1 VTRVAILDDYQG
13 VALRL
18 ADWASLPGAD
28 VVAFRDHVADEARVA
43 ARLADFDAVVAM
55 RERTPFP
62 RTLIECLPRLRLLV
76 TTGMRNAAIDLRAA
90 ADHGTLVCGTGGLPS
105 PTAELTWGLILALV
119 RHVPRED
126 RATRNGGWQET
137 LGTTLAGKTLG
148 VLGLGQLGSRV
159 ARVGRAFEMDVLAWS
174 QNLTAERAA
183 AVGATLAGGREELLA
198 RADVVTIHLVLS
210 ERTRGLLGAR
220 ELALMRP
227 SAYLVNTSRG
237 PIVDER
243 ALIAALEAGAIA
255 GAGLDVYDEEP
266 LPPDHPFR
274 RLPNT
279 VITPHLG
286 YVTEE
291 TYRVFYGQA
300 LEDVRA
306 FLAGA
311 PVRVL
316 SPPPSETR
324 PPGPSRKG
332 AQPCRTT

>member
-1 VTRVAILDDYQG
+1 VTRVALLDDYQE

-18 ADWASLPGAD
+18 ADWGSLPAGVD
-28 VVAFRDHVADEARVA
+28 VVVFRDHASDEAAVA
-43 ARLADFDAVVAM
+43 ARLAGFDAVVAM

-62 RTLIECLPRLRLLV
+62 RSLIQRLPRLRLLV
-76 TTGMRNAAIDLRAA
+76 TTGMRNASIDLRAA
-90 ADHGTLVCGTGGLPS
+90 ADHGVAVCGTGGLPY
-105 PTAELTWGLILALV
+105 PTAELTWALILALV

-126 RATRNGGWQET
+126 RGTREGRWQET
-137 LGTTLAGKTLG
+137 LGTGLNGKTLG

-159 ARVGRAFEMDVLAWS
+159 ARVGRAFEMEVLAWS
-174 QNLTAERAA
+174 QNLTTERAA
-183 AVGATLAGGREELLA
+183 AVGASLAGSRDELLA

-243 ALIAALEAGAIA
+243 ALIDALRAGAIA

-266 LPPDHPFR
+266 LPVDHPLR

-291 TYRVFYGQA
+291 TYRIFYTQA
-300 LEDVRA
+300 IENVRA

-316 SPPPSETR
+316 
-324 PPGPSRKG
+324 
-332 AQPCRTT
+332 QP

>member
-1 VTRVAILDDYQG
+1 
-13 VALRL
+13 
-18 ADWASLPGAD
+18 
-28 VVAFRDHVADEARVA
+28 
-43 ARLADFDAVVAM
+43 
-55 RERTPFP
+55 
-62 RTLIECLPRLRLLV
+62 
-76 TTGMRNAAIDLRAA
+76 MRNASIDLRAA
-90 ADHGTLVCGTGGLPS
+90 ADHGVLVCGTAGLPS
-105 PTAELTWGLILALV
+105 PTAELTWALILALV

-126 RATRNGGWQET
+126 RAIRDGRWQET
-137 LGTTLAGKTLG
+137 LGTTLHGKTLG

-159 ARVGRAFEMDVLAWS
+159 ARVGRAFEMEVLAWS

-183 AVGATLAGGREELLA
+183 ALGAVLAGSRDEVLA
-198 RADVVTIHLVLS
+198 RADIVTIHLVLS

-291 TYRVFYGQA
+291 TYRIFYSQA
-300 LEDVRA
+300 LEDIRA

-316 SPPPSETR
+316 SP
-324 PPGPSRKG
+324 
-332 AQPCRTT
+332 